1 MIATYNTLG
10 RAIFRTLSAPR
21 MVQWRG
27 RERREPAGNVVIS
40 PLSIGVTLAMGF
52 AASAGETAEEMAR
65 ALGFDTPR
73 SDLLEANADLL
84 RHYGEADAP
93 EGFRLRLANA
103 LVLTQHG
110 DAVAKSYRDLLADSF
125 AAEIFEGDVARVN
138 QWVAQK
144 TEGKIERVLADLP
157 QDDIAVL
164 VNAVYFKAP
173 WAEAFDPTLTHDGL
187 FFLSGESRSSMMEGD
202 GIEVAMMH
210 AVRDFVIVQGTA
222 YRAARLPYKPP
233 SLGMIIVLPD
243 PIEGLGYIEALD
255 AVQSVFDADEITRL
269 RAEFER
275 QTPSEF
281 PFYMPRFRVR
291 SEASLKPGLQR
302 AGMTLAF
309 DWTRADFSGM
319 TERPPSEIP
328 VAISDV
334 VHCAVIEVSEEGTE
348 AAGATLVSFH
358 IGGIPPS
365 FVVDRPFLFF
375 IVDDTTGAILFQ
387 GRIVDP
393 R

>member
-10 RAIFRTLSAPR
+10 QAIFRTLAAPR
-21 MVQWRG
+21 VVWRRG
-27 RERREPAGNVVIS
+27 RERTAPAGNVVIS
-40 PLSIGVTLAMGF
+40 PLSIGMTLAMGF
-52 AASAGETAEEMAR
+52 AGAAGETAEEMAR
-65 ALGFDTPR
+65 ALGFDAPR
-73 SDLLEANADLL
+73 PDLFEANSDLL
-84 RHYGEADAP
+84 RHYGESDAP

-110 DAVAKSYRDLLADSF
+110 DAVAKSFRDLLADSF

-144 TEGKIERVLADLP
+144 TEGKIERVLNDLP

-173 WAEAFDPTLTHDGL
+173 WAEAFKSTSTSDGR
-187 FFLSGESRSSMMEGD
+187 FFLSEESRSSVFEEERID
-202 GIEVAMMH
+202 VKMMH
-210 AVRDFVIVQGTA
+210 AVRDFVIVRGA
-222 YRAARLPYKPP
+222 GYRAARLPYKPP

-243 PIEGLGYIEALD
+243 LIEGLDYIEALD
-255 AVQSVFDADEITRL
+255 AVHGVFDTAEITRL

-275 QTPSEF
+275 ETPSEF
-281 PFYMPRFRVR
+281 PLALPRFRVR
-291 SEASLKPGLQR
+291 SEAYLKPALQR
-302 AGMTLAF
+302 AGMALAF
-309 DWTRADFSGM
+309 DWTRADFSSM

-334 VHCAVIEVSEEGTE
+334 VHCALIEVSEEGTE
-348 AAGATLVSFH
+348 AAGATLVSYH
-358 IGGIPPS
+358 IGGTPPS
-365 FVVDRPFLFF
+365 FIVDRPFLFF

>member
-10 RAIFRTLSAPR
+10 QVIFRTLSAPR
-21 MVQWRG
+21 IVQWRG
-27 RERREPAGNVVIS
+27 RERAKPAGNVVIS
-40 PLSIGVTLAMGF
+40 PLSIGMMLAMGF
-52 AASAGETAEEMAR
+52 AAAAGETAEEMAR
-65 ALGFDTPR
+65 ALGFDVLRP
-73 SDLLEANADLL
+73 DLLEANADLL
-84 RHYGEADAP
+84 RHYGEAGAP

-110 DAVAKSYRDLLADSF
+110 DAVAKSYRDLLADNF

-157 QDDIAVL
+157 QDDTAVL

-173 WAEAFDPTLTHDGL
+173 WAEAFKSTSTHDGR
-187 FFLSGESRSSMMEGD
+187 FFLSEESRSSAMEGD
-202 GIEVAMMH
+202 GIDVKMMH
-210 AVRDFVIVQGTA
+210 AVRDFVIVQGVG
-222 YRAARLPYKPP
+222 YRAARLPYKP
-233 SLGMIIVLPD
+233 STLGMIIVLPD
-243 PIEGLGYIEALD
+243 TVEGLDYIGALD
-255 AVQSVFDADEITRL
+255 AVLSVFDTAELGRL
-269 RAEFER
+269 CAEFER
-275 QTPSEF
+275 GTPSEF
-281 PFYMPRFRVR
+281 PLWLPRFRVR
-291 SEASLKPGLQR
+291 SEASLKPALQR

-334 VHCAVIEVSEEGTE
+334 VHCALIEVSEEGTE

-358 IGGIPPS
+358 IGGAPPS
-365 FVVDRPFLFF
+365 FIVDRPFLFF
-375 IVDDTTGAILFQ
+375 IVDDATGAILFQ